1 MAHLQRDISL
11 YMCDIGLGCYA
22 KQVCKSVS
30 NQDVL
35 HLNITVQP
43 FFWWWLPTHTHTHTH
58 WQWHTHP
65 SSNTKVDADRT
76 GNRTLSWN
84 IPPFFPQILG
94 GAWAWWQ
101 QEEQWQEAG
110 SGRGSSCWQDDAED
124 KSEEV
129 SLEQVDTSPWL
140 WSVGGLLFTTWR
152 NLFQVF

>member
-43 FFWWWLPTHTHTHTH
+43 FFWWWLPTHTHIHTD
-58 WQWHTHP
+58 
-65 SSNTKVDADRT
+65 SD
-76 GNRTLSWN
+76 TLT
-84 IPPFFPQILG
+84 PPPTLKWMPIEQEIGRWAETSHLFFPQILG